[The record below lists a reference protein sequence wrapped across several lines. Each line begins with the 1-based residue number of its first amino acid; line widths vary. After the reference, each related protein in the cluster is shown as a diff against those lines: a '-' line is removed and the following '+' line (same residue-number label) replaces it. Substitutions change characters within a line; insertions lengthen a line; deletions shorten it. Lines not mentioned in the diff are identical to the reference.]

1 MWRKHLPKGESMKAI
16 WILSLLVSVAAFAQ
30 SSAPAGKN
38 SATPTSS
45 KVDVHRTEDIA
56 RHRQMAK
63 AHEDAARCLE
73 AGTAE
78 KQCHAQLREACKG
91 IAVGQYCGMR
101 HAH

>member
-1 MWRKHLPKGESMKAI
+1 MKAI

-30 SSAPAGKN
+30 SSAPPGKN
-38 SATPTSS
+38 PTAPTSS
-45 KVDVHRTEDIA
+45 KDDVHRNEDIA

-63 AHEDAARCLE
+63 AHEEAARCFE

-78 KQCHAQLREACKG
+78 KLCHERLRNACKG

-101 HAH
+101 H

>member
-1 MWRKHLPKGESMKAI
+1 MKAI

-38 SATPTSS
+38 PPAAKSS
-45 KVDVHRTEDIA
+45 KEDVHRNEDIA

-63 AHEDAARCLE
+63 AHEEAARCLE

-78 KQCHAQLREACKG
+78 KQCHERLREACKG